1 VPGSYILIEAIKSA
15 IDDWAEREM
24 GARDF
29 FYNRGHSIWPTR

>member
-1 VPGSYILIEAIKSA
+1 VAIKTA

-29 FYNRGHSIWPTR
+29 FYGKSHSIG